1 MKVDKRKFFPKEKSP
16 VAAIKKA
23 LSKGSCFPHGAV
35 SKKVKKRKA
44 FFERSYTAV
53 ALSL

>member
-16 VAAIKKA
+16 VAAIKKD

-44 FFERSYTAV
+44 FFERS
-53 ALSL
+53 